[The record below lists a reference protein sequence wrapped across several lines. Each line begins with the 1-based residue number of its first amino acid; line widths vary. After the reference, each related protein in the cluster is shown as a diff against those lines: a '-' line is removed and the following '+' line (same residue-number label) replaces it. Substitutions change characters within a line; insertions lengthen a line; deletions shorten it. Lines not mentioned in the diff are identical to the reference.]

1 MKSGVSVCVLK
12 EKNFFKSVEIQNPQD
27 REHYLKNYDFDNFWA
42 IDWDFFETAVDSLK
56 ARKPFNTPIYDIF
69 NSKRIVKTKNQKPSD
84 LIIIEGRLFW
94 NNEKLK
100 NACNIKIF
108 LDSDMDLMLSRRVIK
123 GLIRKIPL
131 EEIVEGYLKNVK
143 PNHEKWVEPTKVF
156 ADLVIPNFGSDS
168 LDLNQNDQK
177 YEILQ
182 ILFDLLEFRLKDN

>member
-1 MKSGVSVCVLK
+1 M
-12 EKNFFKSVEIQNPQD
+12 
-27 REHYLKNYDFDNFWA
+27 
-42 IDWDFFETAVDSLK
+42 DSLK